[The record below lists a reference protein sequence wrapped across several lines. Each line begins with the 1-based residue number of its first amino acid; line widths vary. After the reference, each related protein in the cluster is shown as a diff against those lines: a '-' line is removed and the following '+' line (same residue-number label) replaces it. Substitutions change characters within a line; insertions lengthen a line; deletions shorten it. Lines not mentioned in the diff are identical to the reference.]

1 MTYKRVFLGFYLMA
15 IPLSILIFCDVQILQ
30 NKLYTILHILLI
42 CTYFITFYLVIKLNQ
57 HQHQN
62 QPIETEA
69 EIESNLITIPS
80 APIIACETV

>member
-15 IPLSILIFCDVQILQ
+15 IPLSILIFCDIQILQ

-42 CTYFITFYLVIKLNQ
+42 CIYFITFYLVIKLDR
-57 HQHQN
+57 N
-62 QPIETEA
+62 QPIKTEA

-80 APIIACETV
+80 APPIIACETV